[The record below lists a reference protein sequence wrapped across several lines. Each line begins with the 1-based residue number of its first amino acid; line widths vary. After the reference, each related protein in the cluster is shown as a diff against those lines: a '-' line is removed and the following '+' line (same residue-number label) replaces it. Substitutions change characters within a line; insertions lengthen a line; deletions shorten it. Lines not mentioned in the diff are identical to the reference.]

1 MPTYGPSGAS
11 VNDCR
16 MAMQVVF
23 PALLLSVVGV
33 ISFQTRSPGNPE
45 QQKATH
51 QSKAKMKGRLSRNLP
66 KTPNF

>member
-1 MPTYGPSGAS
+1 
-11 VNDCR
+11 
-16 MAMQVVF
+16 MQVVF

-51 QSKAKMKGRLSRNLP
+51 QSKAKMKGRLSRNPPTTRISDLGRCIYLP
-66 KTPNF
+66 ST